1 VGTRVTEPPATVSE
15 AVRREEEEALRRRVR
30 RGSYIELFGF
40 GSSQALRLATNLVLS
55 RLLFP
60 EAYGLTAIATVYMVA
75 LHMLTD
81 VGLRDSIINNA
92 RGEDERFINTV
103 WTLQVARGF
112 GLWFVAAASAWPVAW
127 IYGDEQLGPLII
139 ASSFVT
145 VIYGFASTAPHTLS
159 RRLERMAL
167 LKQEIASKVLS
178 MIVMFVWAWVHPS
191 VWALV
196 AGAATQAV
204 CETVFSHILLPVGYK
219 NRFCWDREAAREI
232 GRFGKWI
239 FGSSTFT
246 FLAGEGDRLLLGRLL
261 SMASLGIYSMAG
273 MLASAVGIAVGRLST
288 SVLYGLL
295 STVVR
300 EKPGE
305 LARHYYA
312 ARLKMDIVA
321 MPLLGALMVLGPL
334 VVQILYDERYADA
347 GWMLQILSIRVAL
360 QCTFGLAGV
369 CLLTLNRPHY
379 HVHANAG
386 RFLAV
391 WGGIPIGNALGG
403 VEGVVWATALSE
415 IPAVAVFTFGL
426 WRAGVL
432 RVWRELIA
440 PVGVLIGAGA
450 AYGLLHVLRLCF
462 PAYVGG

>member
-1 VGTRVTEPPATVSE
+1 MVAQAVEQPVTTSQSA
-15 AVRREEEEALRRRVR
+15 ALADEESLKKRVR

-40 GSSQALRLATNLVLS
+40 ASSQALRLLTNLILS

-81 VGLRDSIINNA
+81 VGIRESIINNA
-92 RGEDERFINTV
+92 RGDDVRFLNTA
-103 WTLQVARGF
+103 WTLQVIRGF
-112 GLWFVAAASAWPVAW
+112 GLWIVAVATAYPVAW
-127 IYGDEQLGPLII
+127 IYGDAQLGPLII
-139 ASSFVT
+139 ASSFVN
-145 VIYGFASTAPHTLS
+145 VIYGFGSTAAHTLS

-178 MIVMFVWAWVHPS
+178 MVVMFVWALAHPS

-204 CETVFSHILLPVGYK
+204 CETVFSHVLLPVGYR
-219 NRFCWDREAAREI
+219 NRFCWDKESAREI

-273 MLASAVGIAVGRLST
+273 MLASAVGIAVGRVST

-295 STVVR
+295 STVAR
-300 EKPGE
+300 EQPEE
-305 LARHYYA
+305 LSRHYYA
-312 ARLKMDIVA
+312 ARLKMDLIA
-321 MPLLGALMVLGPL
+321 MPALGGLMALGPL
-334 VVQILYDERYADA
+334 VVQILYDDRYVEA
-347 GWMLQILSIRVAL
+347 GWMLQILSIRIAL
-360 QCTFGLAGV
+360 QCMFGLAGV
-369 CLLTLNRPHY
+369 ALMSLNRPQY

-391 WGGIPIGNALGG
+391 WAGIPIGYAIGG

-415 IPAVAVFTFGL
+415 LPALVVFTVGL
-426 WRAGVL
+426 WRARVLRPMRELLAPAGVL
-432 RVWRELIA
+432 AGVVAGYGVLWTVRAFFPHL
-440 PVGVLIGAGA
+440 VGV
-450 AYGLLHVLRLCF
+450 
-462 PAYVGG
+462 